1 MIKNTKTTLK
11 FGYLICFELFFSLL
25 VFDQITKRIAKSGL
39 SNRKPFV
46 IIKNVLEFNY
56 LEGGNKGAAWGILKG
71 HIAFLA
77 ILSIVITIIAFILI
91 ARIEYIIHVFELER
105 NIIFK
110 LNLLKVLLIFF
121 AAGAMGNAI
130 DRIFRRYVID
140 FIYFKL
146 IDFPIF
152 NVADCYVV
160 VSTILLAIIVLF
172 IEDDVLALINPKNK
186 NDGKVYAKKNEDLNL
201 DNAVGSDDE

>member
-1 MIKNTKTTLK
+1 M
-11 FGYLICFELFFSLL
+11 
-25 VFDQITKRIAKSGL
+25 
-39 SNRKPFV
+39 
-46 IIKNVLEFNY
+46 
-56 LEGGNKGAAWGILKG
+56 
-71 HIAFLA
+71 
-77 ILSIVITIIAFILI
+77 IIAVLII
-91 ARIEYIIHVFELER
+91 ARIEYVIHKVNLEKSVV
-105 NIIFK
+105 FK
-110 LNLLKVLLIFF
+110 LNLVKVLLIFF

-172 IEDDVLALINPKNK
+172 IDDKVLALINPKNK
-186 NDGKVYAKKNEDLNL
+186 IDGKNISEINE
-201 DNAVGSDDE
+201 

>member
-1 MIKNTKTTLK
+1 MIKNTKTTLR

-56 LEGGNKGAAWGILKG
+56 LEGGNKGAAWGLLKG
-71 HIAFLA
+71 HIGFLA
-77 ILSIVITIIAFILI
+77 ILSIIITIIAVFLI
-91 ARIEYIIHVFELER
+91 ARIEYIIHVVDLER
-105 NIIFK
+105 KIILK
-110 LNLLKVLLIFF
+110 LNLVKVLLIFF

-130 DRIFRRYVID
+130 DRVFRKYVID

-172 IEDDVLALINPKNK
+172 IDDDVLAMINPKNK
-186 NDGKVYAKKNEDLNL
+186 IDGKAFAEKNDDVNVDVAVDS
-201 DNAVGSDDE
+201 DNE

>member
-1 MIKNTKTTLK
+1 MNKEAKTTLR

-46 IIKNVLEFNY
+46 LIKNVLEFNY

-71 HIAFLA
+71 HIGFLA
-77 ILSIVITIIAFILI
+77 AISIVITIIAVLII
-91 ARIEYIIHVFELER
+91 ARIEYVIHKVNLEKSVV
-105 NIIFK
+105 FK
-110 LNLLKVLLIFF
+110 LNLVKVLLIFF

-172 IEDDVLALINPKNK
+172 IDDKVLALINPKNK
-186 NDGKVYAKKNEDLNL
+186 IDGKNISEINE
-201 DNAVGSDDE
+201 